1 LIQLFNPF
9 YLLAYNHLLSSG
21 VKESDIRSKE
31 SELNM
36 QNIESKKIDRKLSQI
51 ADDILKVKREL
62 RTLSKKLATL
72 ESRIA
77 KSEKS
82 YERLSS
88 KKLEVDRELERLS
101 KEIEKKQEKFI
112 SLIADKFSIALVLD
126 ELKQPTPNSV
136 MLQEAYKIYA
146 EENSRELK
154 GIKEEIDRLTK
165 EEELYIKRQSQ
176 LKREIEIYQRDR
188 V

>member
-1 LIQLFNPF
+1 
-9 YLLAYNHLLSSG
+9 
-21 VKESDIRSKE
+21 
-31 SELNM
+31 
-36 QNIESKKIDRKLSQI
+36 
-51 ADDILKVKREL
+51 
-62 RTLSKKLATL
+62 
-72 ESRIA
+72 
-77 KSEKS
+77 
-82 YERLSS
+82 LSS

-176 LKREIEIYQRDR
+176 LRER
-188 V
+188 